1 LTERKFNHFVIT
13 NRHSVIKH
21 FLVFLCMAAEFI
33 KLHQENPD
41 LRKIKQ
47 IVKMLKD
54 GAVIIYPTDTIYG
67 LGCDLTNRKA
77 IDKLC
82 RVKGIKAGK
91 INLSFICEDMSHI
104 SDYVKNLPTPT
115 FKLMKKNLPGPFTFI
130 LNANSNVPKIVNANK
145 KTVGIRI
152 PENSITTDIVK
163 MLGNPLITTSIKGED
178 EFIEYPTD
186 PEEIYEQFQHLVDV
200 IIDGGPGKNVPSTI
214 VDCTSTDFE
223 VIRAGL
229 GELIY

>member
-1 LTERKFNHFVIT
+1 
-13 NRHSVIKH
+13 
-21 FLVFLCMAAEFI
+21 MAAELI
-33 KLHQENPD
+33 KLYEENPD
-41 LRKIKQ
+41 PRRVKQ
-47 IVKMLKD
+47 IVEMLKE

-82 RVKGIKAGK
+82 WVKGIKPGK
-91 INLSFICEDMSHI
+91 INLSFICEDLSHI

-152 PENSITTDIVK
+152 PDNRIPIDIIK
-163 MLGNPLITTSIKGED
+163 QLGNPLITTSIKGED
-178 EFIEYPTD
+178 EYVEYPTD
-186 PEEIYEQFQHLVDV
+186 PEEIFDQFQNLVDV
-200 IIDGGPGKNVPSTI
+200 VIDGGPGKNIPSTI
-214 VDCTSTDFE
+214 IDCTSPNFE
-223 VIRAGL
+223 IIREGL

>member
-1 LTERKFNHFVIT
+1 
-13 NRHSVIKH
+13 
-21 FLVFLCMAAEFI
+21 MAAELI
-33 KLHQENPD
+33 KLYPENPD
-41 LRKIKQ
+41 PRKVKQ
-47 IVKMLKD
+47 IVEILRN
-54 GAVIIYPTDTIYG
+54 GGVIIYPTDTIYG

-82 RVKGIKAGK
+82 WIKGIKPGK

-152 PENSITTDIVK
+152 PDNKIPIDIIHH
-163 MLGNPLITTSIKGED
+163 LGNPLITTSIKGED
-178 EFIEYPTD
+178 EFVEYPTD
-186 PEEIYEQFQHLVDV
+186 PEEIFEQFENLVDV
-200 IIDGGPGKNVPSTI
+200 VIDGGPGKNIPSTV

-223 VIRAGL
+223 VMREGL
-229 GELIY
+229 GDLIY